1 MVLEEV
7 EQFIKKIR
15 LYEHVLD
22 VMRVKL
28 FYLQNKREKTECK
41 DNENRLE
48 IIKVSHQIELQK
60 SKLHFLNSEFNLR
73 FEMMK
78 TEKNGNV

>member
-1 MVLEEV
+1 MVLAEV
-7 EQFIKKIR
+7 EQLIKKIR

-28 FYLQNKREKTECK
+28 FYLQYKRESTEYK

-60 SKLHFLNSEFNLR
+60 GKLQFLNSEFNLR
-73 FEMMK
+73 FEMLK
-78 TEKNGNV
+78 SEV

>member
-1 MVLEEV
+1 MVLIEV
-7 EQFIKKIR
+7 EQLIKKIR

-28 FYLQNKREKTECK
+28 FYLQYKRESTEYK

-60 SKLHFLNSEFNLR
+60 AKLQFLNSEFNLR
-73 FEMMK
+73 FEMLK
-78 TEKNGNV
+78 SEV